1 MTHVQFREFLSNR
14 SAPFVIILGANEI
27 ASAVAARLT
36 REGCRVVLSHDPYP
50 PVIRRGMAFHDALY
64 NDHTEVDGIQGYRG
78 KTALE
83 IVRALTVTRVVAVT
97 LLQLTDLIALRTP
110 DVLIDARMQKRR
122 MTPNLRNIA
131 DLSIGLGPQFDAGR
145 NCDVAIETHPDH
157 TGELVEIGET
167 RPNDHIPRYLGG
179 VGRDRFVYSARGGV
193 WRTPLDVG
201 ARVFKNYVLGRIDGH
216 RVIAPMDGFLRG
228 IARDGVVVPQN
239 VKLVE
244 VDPRGRASSW
254 TGTDERGRAI
264 ADAAYRVITKG
275 PPCAVGRGPLPR
287 LIIEAW
293 GP

>member
-1 MTHVQFREFLSNR
+1 MTHVRFREFLSNR
-14 SAPFVIILGANEI
+14 GAPFVIVLGANEI

-36 REGCRVVLSHDPYP
+36 QEGCRVVLSHDPYP
-50 PVIRRGMAFHDALY
+50 PVIRRGMAFHDALF
-64 NDHTEVDGIQGYRG
+64 NDRTEVDGIKGYCG
-78 KTALE
+78 ETALE
-83 IVRALTVTRVVAVT
+83 IVRVLMATGVVAVT
-97 LLQLTDLIALRTP
+97 SLQLTDLIALRTP

-131 DLSIGLGPQFDAGR
+131 NLSIGLGPQFAAGT

-179 VGRDRFVYSARGGV
+179 VGRDRFVYSARDGV

-201 ARVFKNYVLGRIDGH
+201 ARVFKNYLIGLLDGH
-216 RVIAPMDGFLRG
+216 RVISPRDGFLRG
-228 IARDGVVVPQN
+228 IARDGIFVPQN

-264 ADAAYRVITKG
+264 ADAAYRAIAKAPLRCGTRPFTKTYH
-275 PPCAVGRGPLPR
+275 
-287 LIIEAW
+287 
-293 GP
+293 

>member
-1 MTHVQFREFLSNR
+1 MTHVRFREFLSNR
-14 SAPFVIILGANEI
+14 GAPFVIVLGANEI

-36 REGCRVVLSHDPYP
+36 QEGCRVVLSHDPYP
-50 PVIRRGMAFHDALY
+50 PVIRRGMAFHDALF
-64 NDHTEVDGIQGYRG
+64 NDRTEVDGIKGYCG
-78 KTALE
+78 ETALE
-83 IVRALTVTRVVAVT
+83 IVRVLMATGVVAVT
-97 LLQLTDLIALRTP
+97 SLQLTDLIALRTP

-131 DLSIGLGPQFDAGR
+131 NLSIGLGPQFVAGT

-179 VGRDRFVYSARGGV
+179 VGRDRFVYSARDGV

-201 ARVFKNYVLGRIDGH
+201 SRVFKNYLIGLLDGH
-216 RVIAPMDGFLRG
+216 RVISPRDGFLRG
-228 IARDGVVVPQN
+228 IARDGSFVPQN

-264 ADAAYRVITKG
+264 ADAAYRVIAKAPLRCWARPVTKTYH
-275 PPCAVGRGPLPR
+275 
-287 LIIEAW
+287 
-293 GP
+293 

>member
-1 MTHVQFREFLSNR
+1 MTHMRFREFLSNR
-14 SAPFVIILGANEI
+14 GAPFVIVLGANEI

-36 REGCRVVLSHDPYP
+36 QEGCRVVLSHDPYP
-50 PVIRRGMAFHDALY
+50 PVIRRGMAFHDALF
-64 NDHTEVDGIQGYRG
+64 NDRAEVDGIKGYCG
-78 KTALE
+78 ETALE
-83 IVRALTVTRVVAVT
+83 IARLLMATGVVAVT
-97 LLQLTDLIALRTP
+97 SLQLTNLIALRTP

-131 DLSIGLGPQFDAGR
+131 NLSIGLGPQFAAGA

-167 RPNDHIPRYLGG
+167 RPNDHVPRYLGG
-179 VGRDRFVYSARGGV
+179 VGRDRFVYSARDGV

-201 ARVFKNYVLGRIDGH
+201 ARVFKNYLIGLLDGH
-216 RVIAPMDGFLRG
+216 RVISPRDGFLRG
-228 IARDGVVVPQN
+228 IARDGSFVPQN

-264 ADAAYRVITKG
+264 ADAAYRAIAKAPLRCWARPVTKTNH
-275 PPCAVGRGPLPR
+275 
-287 LIIEAW
+287 
-293 GP
+293 

>member
-1 MTHVQFREFLSNR
+1 MTNVRFREFLSNR
-14 SAPFVIILGANEI
+14 GAPFVIILGANEI

-36 REGCRVVLSHDPYP
+36 QEGCRVVLSHDPYP
-50 PVIRRGMAFHDALY
+50 PVIRRGMAFHDALF
-64 NDHTEVDGIQGYRG
+64 NDRTEVDGIKGYCG
-78 KTALE
+78 ETALE
-83 IVRALTVTRVVAVT
+83 IVRVLMATGVVAVT
-97 LLQLTDLIALRTP
+97 SLQLTDLIALRTP

-131 DLSIGLGPQFDAGR
+131 NLSIGLGPQFVAGT

-179 VGRDRFVYSARGGV
+179 VGRDRFVYSARDGV

-201 ARVFKNYVLGRIDGH
+201 SRVFKNYLIGLLDGH
-216 RVIAPMDGFLRG
+216 RVISPRDGFLRG
-228 IARDGVVVPQN
+228 IARDGSFVPQN

-264 ADAAYRVITKG
+264 ADAAYRVIAKAPLRCWAPPVTKTYH
-275 PPCAVGRGPLPR
+275 
-287 LIIEAW
+287 
-293 GP
+293 